1 MSNEIF
7 TTMMVFLDSTN
18 REIVKSALG
27 FVKLAIHTY
36 PTDVIREHLRPTLK
50 SLLGWSH
57 GHRNHFKMQVRYICE
72 RLMRKVGYEELLAC
86 VEDNEDGKKILANIK
101 KRKEHAKKKKAKAAE
116 QQDQVCSRVHSTSY
130 IPSRSTARNLVS
142 TSRSPDQLSKTF
154 FTVTTPTAK
163 LKTMERRRALGGGR
177 SETVPMAVPV
187 SE

>member
-7 TTMMVFLDSTN
+7 TTMMVFLDSAN

-72 RLMRKVGYEELLAC
+72 RLMRKVGYEELLAS

-101 KRKEHAKKKKAKAAE
+101 KRKEHAKKKKAKAVE
-116 QQDQVCSRVHSTSY
+116 QNQVC
-130 IPSRSTARNLVS
+130 ARAHPVS
-142 TSRSPDQLSKTF
+142 FMSPHDRLPDAWYPQAGRWINF
-154 FTVTTPTAK
+154 
-163 LKTMERRRALGGGR
+163 RRRPLR
-177 SETVPMAVPV
+177 
-187 SE
+187 